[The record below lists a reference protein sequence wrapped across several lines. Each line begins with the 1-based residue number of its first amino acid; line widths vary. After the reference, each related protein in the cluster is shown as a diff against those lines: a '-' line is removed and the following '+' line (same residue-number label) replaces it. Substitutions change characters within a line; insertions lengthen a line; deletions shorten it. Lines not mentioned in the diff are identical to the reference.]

1 MVPCVQEIESNGKL
15 YVGIGKVVPAGG
27 AGKDGLTP
35 EKFLIATRL
44 ILPGEEILYNY
55 AS

>member
-27 AGKDGLTP
+27 AGKGLFSHAVIGVG
-35 EKFLIATRL
+35 EIISQFAGQEAT
-44 ILPGEEILYNY
+44 
-55 AS
+55 